1 MINEKRIIA
10 YQLNIKTFKDSSN
23 NGIGDFN
30 GFNEKLNY
38 LKKLKIDLVFIDDI
52 LKNYENA
59 ENLDEINAKYGSLN
73 DFLITIKNYHEN
85 KINICPIID
94 LSNLKQTYLN
104 WKNMMHLYSDS
115 FDTTKEIDWNSM
127 YSKYILN
134 NNINPNNNIVDLANF
149 ILYFDKIINF
159 YNECGIKKFAL
170 ENFEFLFNWHNK
182 KNSNKFEKIE
192 DLYKMIK
199 RINPSSTII
208 LKFNTYNKKTIN
220 QIMKNKN
227 KCFDYLYLNY

>member
-38 LKKLKIDLVFIDDI
+38 LKKLKIDWVFIDDI

-59 ENLDEINAKYGSLN
+59 ENLDEINTKYGSLN
-73 DFLITIKNYHEN
+73 DFLITIKNYYEN

-159 YNECGIKKFAL
+159 YN
-170 ENFEFLFNWHNK
+170 
-182 KNSNKFEKIE
+182 
-192 DLYKMIK
+192 
-199 RINPSSTII
+199 
-208 LKFNTYNKKTIN
+208 
-220 QIMKNKN
+220 
-227 KCFDYLYLNY
+227 